1 MKHNKES
8 KNDKAVVKVITVH
21 LNIDRPR
28 LDNKRNYSF
37 RKECEYYKPWLSKN
51 DVSQKKK
58 KKLRGKEK
66 EKEKGCSCANNCMF
80 SSIENWYY
88 IKPKHVLQSN
98 T

>member
-58 KKLRGKEK
+58 KK
-66 EKEKGCSCANNCMF
+66 N
-80 SSIENWYY
+80 
-88 IKPKHVLQSN
+88 
-98 T
+98 